1 MELLEVYYIE
11 QPDLQLKVVVVVVV
25 MMIYVVHVGPIVEAE
40 VEEVHDIELSDLHML
55 LEQLEVVVVQKL
67 MQLTKFF
74 Y

>member
-11 QPDLQLKVVVVVVV
+11 QPDLQLKVVVVV
-25 MMIYVVHVGPIVEAE
+25 MMMYVVHVGPIVEAE

>member
-11 QPDLQLKVVVVVVV
+11 QPDLQLKVVVVVV
-25 MMIYVVHVGPIVEAE
+25 MYVVHVGPIVEAE
-40 VEEVHDIELSDLHML
+40 MEEVHDIELSDLHML